1 MFCVFRCLMSGAA
14 LGVVF
19 CFSLKSKIKDNE
31 MGSVPWEYFVLFG
44 VWLPTAPPVLTPN
57 ILSHHNQHGRHLFIY
72 NCTGPVPV
80 LQIYIL
86 DISNT
91 WRPENFWQ
99 KKIFLVKEIKGELKV
114 EMRFVCT
121 VWETIHFLQS
131 QTEPPHPIN
140 ICH

>member
-1 MFCVFRCLMSGAA
+1 M
-14 LGVVF
+14 
-19 CFSLKSKIKDNE
+19 
-31 MGSVPWEYFVLFG
+31 
-44 VWLPTAPPVLTPN
+44 
-57 ILSHHNQHGRHLFIY
+57 Y
-72 NCTGPVPV
+72 NCTGPVPVDNINVKV

-121 VWETIHFLQS
+121 V
-131 QTEPPHPIN
+131 
-140 ICH
+140 